1 MRRGNH
7 RCGIAVLGVALLLA
21 ADLAARG
28 ENSAEENLNGVWH
41 AAQALIA
48 SRTRD
53 SSAGLAPCES
63 LATLL
68 PAGFGRYA
76 RERISHEQTASG
88 GLPISLAEGEYAAD
102 GARVFLRISDFGNSG
117 AASVLGA
124 AWALAPFERQ
134 TTSGYER
141 TCAVR
146 DWPALEEY
154 DRDARFGRL
163 QVLVRER
170 FIIDVWVRDGS
181 PEELFE
187 AAEAVQWEGLSGL

>member
-7 RCGIAVLGVALLLA
+7 WCGITILSAALFLA
-21 ADLAARG
+21 ADRDARG
-28 ENSAEENLNGVWH
+28 ENSADQDLDGVWH

-48 SRTRD
+48 KRSQD
-53 SSAGLAPCES
+53 PSATLAPCES
-63 LATLL
+63 LASLL
-68 PAGFGRYA
+68 PAAFGRYR
-76 RERISHEQTASG
+76 RERISHEQTAAA

-141 TCAVR
+141 TCKVR

-163 QVLVRER
+163 QVLARER